1 MPIIKATDNESTEAM
16 FDELCKILEDE
27 LERQEN
33 VLAQCRAQQEAARL
47 RDVKALEE
55 RSNALQHLY
64 REAAAA
70 EPRRLDALR
79 RVAADL
85 GIQGERPTLTEVIL
99 SAPAPWDARL
109 RHVQTRLRE
118 TLRQSRGQ
126 ARENAAVLRRSLRQ
140 VSRCLQAFRI
150 EAPSAAGHYSPS
162 GQQAI
167 AAQPAALLINQRG

>member
-1 MPIIKATDNESTEAM
+1 M
-16 FDELCKILEDE
+16 FNELCKILEDE

-33 VLAQCRAQQEAARL
+33 VLVQCRAQQDAARL
-47 RDVKALEE
+47 RDVKALED
-55 RSNALQHLY
+55 RSSALQHLY

-79 RVAADL
+79 RVAAEL
-85 GIQGERPTLTEVIL
+85 GIPSDKPTLTEVIQK
-99 SAPAPWDARL
+99 APGPWDERL
-109 RHVQTRLRE
+109 RHLQARLRE

-126 ARENAAVLRRSLRQ
+126 ARENAVVLRRSLRQ
-140 VSRCLQAFRI
+140 VSRCLQVFRI

-162 GQQAI
+162 GQQAA